1 MSGNR
6 TSAYRIRS
14 LPGLPAPEYID
25 AESLAVGTALRDS
38 LDDIDQGCL
47 ITNIHRHTD
56 ERYGQCP
63 TG

>member
-6 TSAYRIRS
+6 ISFPSAYRIRS
-14 LPGLPAPEYID
+14 LPRLPVPGYID

-47 ITNIHRHTD
+47 ITNIHRH
-56 ERYGQCP
+56 R
-63 TG
+63 